1 MEQSVQQDGC
11 NRSYLAKLWKC
22 FILCRVSYK
31 KGEKVG
37 KQRSLDVV
45 DFQSKGLRRELLR
58 LANFPSEK
66 SDMLDSMTDG

>member
-1 MEQSVQQDGC
+1 
-11 NRSYLAKLWKC
+11 
-22 FILCRVSYK
+22 
-31 KGEKVG
+31 VG

-66 SDMLDSMTDG
+66 GDMLASMTHG